1 MRTLPAVAIL
11 LLTTAQACAQSFK
24 MEPGPKSPA
33 DSLKCIKVRPGF
45 TVELMAAEPLVMDPI
60 AFAWGPDGKFWVVEM
75 GDYPLGVDG
84 KNKFGGK
91 VKFLEKASR
100 ERKRPEDPDG
110 PYTKA
115 TVFLDN
121 LGYPTG
127 VTPWGKGVIVTCA
140 PDIFY
145 AEDTTGSGKADKKI
159 ILFTG
164 FREGNQQHRV
174 NGLVWGLDNWLYG
187 ANGDS
192 GGIIKAVNAL
202 EPVGNG
208 SHRAR
213 KLDKTGPGL
222 NISGR
227 DFRLKPETGEIE
239 AVTGQT
245 QFGRCRDDWG
255 NWFGCNNSNPM
266 YHFVLEDRYL
276 KRNPHILYP
285 DPKVNVSVTPGAAK
299 VYPISKALPRFNS
312 PEAVNHF
319 TSACSV
325 MIYRDNLFG
334 PEFYGN
340 SFVAEP
346 VHNLI
351 HREVMKP
358 KGVTFTSQRADDEQT
373 SEFLASSDVWFR
385 PTTIATGPDG
395 ALWVADMYRYVIEHP
410 EWIPLTWQKKLELR
424 AGHDLGRIYRVY
436 PKDKSP
442 RAMPRMDKMEAKELV
457 KALES
462 PSGWVRDM
470 AQMLLVRGPSEK
482 NEHLVEK
489 LTDLLKVATNS
500 EKTVQAR
507 IHAMYAARVIS
518 DSIGVLA
525 MNDKLLARVYLSLD
539 ETLMARASSLHTDAA
554 PEVRRHAIRFYDS
567 WISGREDF
575 VTNQSKAIDDPSVS
589 VRLQLAYTLGNAGQS
604 GKQLATLLRK
614 NTDDRYI
621 TAAVISGINDRNW
634 PGFLVAVVQQAPL
647 PEGVIPSLMKLSTAF
662 GKPID
667 TATLL
672 AAQMASQKNK
682 GNAEQIVL
690 LAALMD
696 VLDQNRLSLALL
708 AKEAKRPDLLDQL
721 QRVFSDA
728 RIIAADP
735 KAALGDKILAIRLL
749 GRGLDHVQEDRKL
762 LTTFLTPQLPEDVQA
777 AAVQRLGG
785 IFDPRVPE
793 QLIAPWKSLSP
804 TVRSQVMDAL
814 LSRIE
819 WTRITMDATEQK
831 RILSSEIDTIRRQKL
846 LDHRDPEIRRTAAKL
861 FAAASNPDRAKLVS
875 EYWIT
880 LPEKGDAVKGV
891 KLFEKHCAACHQL
904 AGIGQQV
911 GPDFAAIGDKSP
923 QGLLVA
929 ILDPNKAVEARY
941 VNYMATTKAGVTVS
955 GLLQSETSTTI
966 TVVAADGK
974 KHDLLRKD
982 LDELTS
988 TGKSVMPEGFEKE
1001 IPPAAMADLIAFL
1014 RGNLAKPKSFPGNRP
1029 ETVKAGGDGSLKLLA
1044 TSASIFGKTLIF
1056 EDKHHNLGYWA
1067 SPDDQAVWTIEVP
1080 KEGRYE
1086 VWIDYACETAG
1097 NSFALQIGAA
1107 RLTQK
1112 VNGTASWELYRRVKI
1127 GTLRLTA
1134 GRQDVLIR
1142 AEGTI
1147 RGALIDLKEIHLTP
1161 AKVH

>member
-1 MRTLPAVAIL
+1 MRSVLTFAIL
-11 LLTTAQACAQSFK
+11 FVATANASAQSFK

-33 DSLKCIKVRPGF
+33 DSLQCIQVRPGF

-84 KNKFGGK
+84 KGKFGGN
-91 VKFLEKASR
+91 VKFLTKS
-100 ERKRPEDPDG
+100 KDDG

-145 AEDTTGSGKADKKI
+145 AEDTKGAGKADKKI
-159 ILFTG
+159 VLFTG

-192 GGIIKAVNAL
+192 GGVIKAVNRLAPL
-202 EPVGNG
+202 SNG
-208 SHRAR
+208 SFKAIPIANG
-213 KLDKTGPGL
+213 DKNAV

-227 DFRLKPETGEIE
+227 DFRIKPETGEIE

-285 DPKVNVSVTPGAAK
+285 DPKVNVSVTPGAAR

-312 PEAVNHF
+312 PDAVNHF

-325 MIYRDNLFG
+325 IIYRDNLFG
-334 PEFYGN
+334 PDFYGN

-358 KGVTFTSQRADDEQT
+358 KGVTFTSQRAADEQT

-395 ALWVADMYRYVIEHP
+395 ALWIADMYRYVIEHP
-410 EWIPLTWQKKLELR
+410 EWIPLDWQKKLELR
-424 AGHDLGRIYRVY
+424 AGHDMGRIYRVY
-436 PKDKSP
+436 PKDKTP
-442 RAMPRMDKMEAKELV
+442 RAIPRMDKLDTKELV

-462 PSGWVRDM
+462 PNGWTRDL
-470 AQMLLVRGPSEK
+470 AQMLI
-482 NEHLVEK
+482 VEK
-489 LTDLLKVATNS
+489 RRDNS
-500 EKTVQAR
+500 LIPELMAAVRKADSTVGR
-507 IHAMYAARVIS
+507 IHAMHALGDIDRPRLWA
-518 DSIGVLA
+518 L
-525 MNDKLLARVYLSLD
+525 LD
-539 ETLMARASSLHTDAA
+539 ELMRDQDMQ
-554 PEVRRHAIRFYDS
+554 VRRHAVLLCDGYLL
-567 WISGREDF
+567 
-575 VTNQSKAIDDPSVS
+575 QSDRLFPTITDELKKMSNEKSLP
-589 VRLQLAYTLGNAGQS
+589 VRQQLAYSLAHFEYGGAH
-604 GKQLATLLRK
+604 LATIARE
-614 NTDDRYI
+614 NADDRYLLG
-621 TAAVISGINDRNW
+621 AVLSSIHQGNW
-634 PGFLVAVVQQAPL
+634 ANFFDKLVESPVPQSVLGP
-647 PEGVIPSLMKLSTAF
+647 VMKLSTVN
-662 GKPID
+662 GKPLD
-667 TATLL
+667 TARLL
-672 AAQMASQKNK
+672 ATQVSSHKGKAGADQMIFLASLFDIL
-682 GNAEQIVL
+682 E
-690 LAALMD
+690 
-696 VLDQNRLSLALL
+696 QNRSSLRELVE
-708 AKEAKRPDLLDQL
+708 KGGQSDVIKQL
-721 QRVFSDA
+721 NEVVSIA
-728 RIIAADP
+728 RSVAADQKSP
-735 KAALGDKILAIRLL
+735 LGDKVLAIRLL
-749 GRGLDHVQEDRKL
+749 GRGLDHVDEDRRL
-762 LTTFLTPQLPEDVQA
+762 LATFVTPQLPEDIQA
-777 AAVQRLGG
+777 VAVQRLGG
-785 IFDPRVPE
+785 IVDPRVPD
-793 QLIAPWKSLSP
+793 QLMAHWKSLSP
-804 TVRSQVMDAL
+804 TVRAQVTDVL
-814 LSRIE
+814 LSRLD
-819 WTRITMDATEQK
+819 WTRIAIDALEQK
-831 RILSSEIDTIRRQKL
+831 RILPSEIDTIRRQKL
-846 LDHRDPEIRRTAAKL
+846 LDHRDPEIRRVAAKL
-861 FAAASNPDRAKLVS
+861 FAAASNPDRAKLVDT
-875 EYWIT
+875 YWIT
-880 LPEKGDAVKGV
+880 LPENGEAAKGA

-911 GPDFAAIGDKSP
+911 GPDLASVGDKSP
-923 QGLLVA
+923 QGLLTA

-941 VNYMATTKAGVTVS
+941 VNYVATTKSGLTLS

-966 TVVAADGK
+966 TLVAADGK
-974 KHDLLRKD
+974 KHELLRKD
-982 LDELTS
+982 IDELTS

-1001 IPPAAMADLIAFL
+1001 INTKDMADLIAFL

-1029 ETVKAGGDGSLKLLA
+1029 ETVKAGSDGSLKLLA
-1044 TSASIFGKTLIF
+1044 TNAAVYGKTLIY
-1056 EDKHHNLGYWA
+1056 EEKHHNLGYWA
-1067 SPDDQAVWTIEVP
+1067 SADDQAIWTIDVP

-1097 NSFALQIGAA
+1097 NSFALAIGDAK
-1107 RLTQK
+1107 LTHK

-1127 GTLRLTA
+1127 STLRLAA
-1134 GRQDVLIR
+1134 GRQDAVMR

-1147 RGALIDLKEIHLTP
+1147 RGALIDLKEIQLTP
-1161 AKVH
+1161 AKE